1 MHNKKN
7 IYIRLYYH
15 KAVHSWTIKLTHL
28 DGLMWIQTAMVVFPF
43 CWPENSQLWIGGFQV
58 YI

>member
-1 MHNKKN
+1 MDNKTD
-7 IYIRLYYH
+7 
-15 KAVHSWTIKLTHL
+15 SSGWTDVDSDSH
-28 DGLMWIQTAMVVFPF
+28 GGFPF